1 MTTSD
6 DQGKRDHQR
15 AGGLFVNPN
24 SNRIN
29 DYTGHPVDFEFLP
42 CRRIR
47 ENKHFLFRW
56 RRVSNFAFLGLDSSF
71 IRFFYDPPKSLSNKT
86 MALLA
91 LCVATVVNCT
101 LIFIILL
108 TCPKMAAVLLFG
120 ESNTPALIVLGVY
133 IAGSIAFRMSNTIA
147 RMRSEV
153 RDYNLQQ
160 ILQNLISKFLFA
172 IAVLVST
179 NFFPSIVVMALG
191 TIAVS
196 TYFLTKQRENFG
208 LDGSHPSRS
217 DIKLLFA
224 FGIPCCIN
232 GLVLILSTSIG
243 KIILGWLG
251 LFEDA
256 GVLAIAMTIASAFS
270 LLPQAFSLYWSP
282 FVYKNHAAEHARIRE
297 MHDYVMAAA
306 LVATCVIVVGQDAL
320 YMLVGPGYASSQS
333 YFMLLMTAP
342 IATLICETTGYGT
355 MLANKPIYVSVI
367 SIIGIIINALLTFV
381 LASVFG
387 GFAAGVAVC
396 VSSIFIC
403 LAKSITGQL
412 FYPCINS
419 IARSSISAGAIL
431 LLCLGNCLFYDSW
444 GYKAISIVLTSCV
457 LAFCY
462 RREIGKVRTLFG
474 DR

>member
-1 MTTSD
+1 MLLSR
-6 DQGKRDHQR
+6 QLESYR
-15 AGGLFVNPN
+15 GG
-24 SNRIN
+24 
-29 DYTGHPVDFEFLP
+29 P
-42 CRRIR
+42 CPP
-47 ENKHFLFRW
+47 
-56 RRVSNFAFLGLDSSF
+56 SYLDA
-71 IRFFYDPPKSLSNKT
+71 ILLSKC
-86 MALLA
+86 AK
-91 LCVATVVNCT
+91 NCT
-101 LIFIILL
+101 L
-108 TCPKMAAVLLFG
+108 P
-120 ESNTPALIVLGVY
+120 
-133 IAGSIAFRMSNTIA
+133 
-147 RMRSEV
+147 
-153 RDYNLQQ
+153 
-160 ILQNLISKFLFA
+160 KFLFA

>member
-1 MTTSD
+1 MIKGKEIIKGLAGYSLTPIATALMTIL
-6 DQGKRDHQR
+6 
-15 AGGLFVNPN
+15 AIPLI
-24 SNRIN
+24 SNFYPAEEYAKISIF
-29 DYTGHPVDFEFLP
+29 YSVGAV
-42 CRRIR
+42 
-47 ENKHFLFRW
+47 
-56 RRVSNFAFLGLDSSF
+56 VSNFAFLGLDSSF

-457 LAFCY
+457 LPFCY
-462 RREIGKVRTLFG
+462 RREIGKVRTRFG